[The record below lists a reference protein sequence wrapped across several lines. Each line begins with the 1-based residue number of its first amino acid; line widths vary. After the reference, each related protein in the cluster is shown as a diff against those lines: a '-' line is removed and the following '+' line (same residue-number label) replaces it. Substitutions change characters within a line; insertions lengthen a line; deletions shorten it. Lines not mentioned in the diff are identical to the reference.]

1 MSYVPRLKT
10 KYTEE
15 IVPALVEKF
24 SYSTVMRAPR
34 LMKIVINQGIGE
46 AVGDKKLIDN
56 AVAEMTL
63 IAGQKAVPTI
73 AKKSIANFKLREGMP
88 IGARVTLR
96 GNQMFEFLDRLI
108 SVALPQVR
116 DFKGINDKSFDG
128 RGNYT
133 LGITEHIIFPEINI
147 DKINKINGMDVTFV
161 TTAHTDEEAHALLSM
176 LGLPFKKKN

>member
-161 TTAHTDEEAHALLSM
+161 TNVHTDEEAHALLSM